1 MKIAVI
7 GNGTMGAGIV
17 QCAAQHNMDI
27 VMKGRSKE
35 SLDKAMLKLK
45 KNFARLVEKGKITNN
60 LLSTMPILRLH
71 KTLQI

>member
-27 VMKGRSKE
+27 IMKGRSKE

-45 KNFARLVEKGKITNN
+45 KNFTIF
-60 LLSTMPILRLH
+60 
-71 KTLQI
+71 